1 MKTCNLST
9 VKNTPNEV
17 RRDTSSVMYYYI
29 DYEYDDIAPNVPTW
43 KTLRSAIEMI
53 WDTLS
58 ICDLE
63 SMDGHYICAYMT
75 DGTSRR
81 VRYIRMDKEGRE
93 MRICR
98 VV

>member
-9 VKNTPNEV
+9 VKNTSSEA

-43 KTLRSAIEMI
+43 RTLRAAIEMI
-53 WDTLS
+53 WDTLLIS
-58 ICDLE
+58 DLH
-63 SMDGHYICAYMT
+63 SLNGHYICAYMT

-81 VRYIRMDKEGRE
+81 VRYIRIDEEGRE